1 MKKGIEGRS
10 SSIRKDLKLLTVVL
24 DVETIPDA
32 AAAGRA
38 GVDVTQV
45 FPPWP
50 IHELACVSLLSVARQ
65 ADWSVHFHVQ
75 TFSRADLSEGA
86 IIAEVERSIADAFEV
101 ISYNGRSFDIPVL
114 MARAAVAR
122 ERCPSIAKLM
132 AQSRRAVS
140 THVDL
145 LEEVTAHGAA
155 SRVKL
160 ADLCAAFDIPVK
172 IDTHGSDVE
181 SLATQ
186 GAWEK
191 IAHYCETDV
200 VATWLALQFWRAA
213 ERDDPGAGDRAW
225 EQLAVWIK
233 GLQPELAHLLP
244 YAAPPLPDRGGRALS
259 QRHLAAIRY

>member
-1 MKKGIEGRS
+1 MKRGIEGRS

-24 DVETIPDA
+24 DIETIPDA

-50 IHELACVSLLSVARQ
+50 LHELACVSLLSVTRQ

-75 TFSRADLSEGA
+75 TFSRAELSEGA

-122 ERCPSIAKLM
+122 ESCPSIAKLM

-145 LEEVTAHGAA
+145 LEEVTAYGAA

-160 ADLCAAFDIPVK
+160 ADFCAAFEIPVK
-172 IDTHGSDVE
+172 IDAHGSDVE
-181 SLATQ
+181 SLAAQ

-191 IAHYCETDV
+191 VAHYCETDV
-200 VATWLALQFWRAA
+200 VATWLALQFWRAV

-225 EQLAVWIK
+225 EQLAVWIRER
-233 GLQPELAHLLP
+233 QPELAHLLP
-244 YAAPPLPDRGGRALS
+244 YAEPLLPSRGGRALS